1 MNSFHGPRMSF
12 CSFALL
18 PLGTGSRFSVEVKR
32 SKNGR
37 QCKVEV
43 LLESLRLNSTLRL
56 SVSKLPPETASNWSS
71 MKSPQVHQQWMG
83 LLSSILLASEE
94 YIRWQAT
101 TKSSS
106 VVSPGR
112 SRKSPG

>member
-1 MNSFHGPRMSF
+1 MNSFPGPRMSS

-32 SKNGR
+32 SKNAHR
-37 QCKVEV
+37 CKVV
-43 LLESLRLNSTLRL
+43 VQLESPHLSSTLQL
-56 SVSKLPPETASNWSS
+56 SVSKLPPETVSNWSS
-71 MKSPQVHQQWMG
+71 MKWPQVHQQWMA

-106 VVSPGR
+106 VVSPER
-112 SRKSPG
+112 SKKSRG